1 MNNPIR
7 TITLLVI
14 LVVALTMPVS
24 SISIHPEPASDY
36 TPSELLENP
45 ETIEYEVITSGLE
58 GDAKLA
64 SYGDFHVVFPV
75 PLRTFRNVVNDLDSH
90 SGFVP
95 RMVKSE
101 SEPLPDKPGSLY
113 TTTLRFK
120 VLFIKAEF
128 TTTTHVISEDLE
140 GKRSITVSRLVRS
153 HNDRISESRESWYLE
168 AVEMNGKEHT
178 YARYKSYMAYS
189 NPVFAQGRALAMFGE
204 RDMQKILRAFGE
216 EAKRRMHKQ

>member
-1 MNNPIR
+1 MNKTLP
-7 TITLLVI
+7 TFTLLVI
-14 LVVALTMPVS
+14 LMAALTWPVS
-24 SISIHPEPASDY
+24 SISIHPEPAPDY

-64 SYGDFHVVFPV
+64 SYGDFHAVFPV

-101 SEPLPDKPGSLY
+101 SEPLPDKPGALY

-128 TTTTHVISEDLE
+128 TTTTHVKTEGLE
-140 GKRSITVSRLVRS
+140 GKRSTTVSMLAHS
-153 HNDRISESRESWYLE
+153 HNDRISESRESWYIE
-168 AVEMNGKEHT
+168 AVEMNGKEI
-178 YARYKSYMAYS
+178 R
-189 NPVFAQGRALAMFGE
+189 V
-204 RDMQKILRAFGE
+204 
-216 EAKRRMHKQ
+216 